1 MKLKRITNPETID
14 KNFIESEVEL
24 GNNVIVQFDE
34 ITYTDE
40 MLFDLNGLASELDNN
55 LQIRFYGHSNKIFDC
70 KTLLKVNNV
79 KSLSINCF
87 KKVKNLN
94 RLSELKS
101 LEKLIVGI
109 DDFKEIEILNSDN
122 LKSIVELS
130 LGDTKNLNLEYLKEY
145 KKLNWLGISGQFKN
159 LESIG
164 KIENLETLYLSSI
177 SKKEPLDFV
186 NQLKKLKNLHIS
198 LGSRENID
206 EINGEQLETLKLLW
220 IKNLQSFNNIS
231 RFKNLKYLQVEN
243 QRNIETIKFDS
254 EMKSLSRLGIIN
266 CKGLIKL
273 EGLEHLKV
281 LKTLVITRSL
291 KLEFD
296 NIINQ
301 KLSATVEHFN
311 FITERKPL
319 DKEIKEKIRSLG
331 YRTT

>member
-1 MKLKRITNPETID
+1 MKIKWVTNPETID
-14 KNFIESEVEL
+14 KHFIASEVEL
-24 GNNVIVQFDE
+24 GNNVIVQFDDS
-34 ITYTDE
+34 TYTYE
-40 MLFDLNGLASELDNN
+40 MLFDLNGLASELNNN

-70 KTLLKVNNV
+70 KTLLKVKNV

-94 RLSELKS
+94 QLSELER
-101 LEKLIVGI
+101 LEKLIIGI
-109 DDFKEIEILNSDN
+109 EDFKEIEILNSDN
-122 LKSIVELS
+122 LKSIVELN
-130 LGDTKNLNLEYLKEY
+130 LGDTKNLNLEHLKGY

-164 KIENLETLYLSSI
+164 KIENLETLHLSSI

-220 IKNLQSFNNIS
+220 IKNLQSLHNIS
-231 RFKNLKYLQVEN
+231 RFENLKYLQVEN
-243 QRNIETIKFDS
+243 QRNIETIEFDS

-273 EGLEHLKV
+273 KGLEHLKV
-281 LKTLVITRSL
+281 LNTLVITRSL

-301 KLSATVEHFN
+301 KLSATLKHFN
-311 FITERKPL
+311 FVTERKPL

-331 YRTT
+331 YSTT